1 MQTYFER
8 KEYVKKEDKRLRL
21 NTDRGM
27 NLHRFTDLK
36 YKNGALTLSKD
47 KLQKYTG
54 DYDRVPIKKES
65 KNIKKRSYEDIMKQ
79 RSENPEYATG
89 KKYKRSKG
97 SQKKLVKRSRG
108 G

>member
-1 MQTYFER
+1 MQTYFEK
-8 KEYVKKEDKRLRL
+8 KEYVKKEDKRLRI

-47 KLQKYTG
+47 KLKKYTG
-54 DYDRVPIKKES
+54 DHDHVPLKKDS
-65 KNIKKRSYEDIMKQ
+65 KGIKKRLSYQDIMAE
-79 RSENPEYATG
+79 REMNEEYATG

-97 SQKKLVKRSRG
+97 SQKKLV
-108 G
+108 

>member
-47 KLQKYTG
+47 KL
-54 DYDRVPIKKES
+54 
-65 KNIKKRSYEDIMKQ
+65 
-79 RSENPEYATG
+79 
-89 KKYKRSKG
+89 
-97 SQKKLVKRSRG
+97 
-108 G
+108 

>member
-1 MQTYFER
+1 MQTYFEK

-47 KLQKYTG
+47 KLKKYTSDG
-54 DYDRVPIKKES
+54 GPPVSDKSKGIKKNRLTYEE
-65 KNIKKRSYEDIMKQ
+65 IKKQ
-79 RSENPEYATG
+79 REENPEYATG

-97 SQKKLVKRSRG
+97 AQKKLVKR
-108 G
+108 